1 MAKGN
6 HHALLMEILIAVLF
20 FALASTVILNTFATA
35 HSQSRLAGITADALV
50 QAQNLTEQLYAQQPG
65 GEEEFL
71 AEQGFV
77 PDGEGWTL
85 DCGDYVLIV
94 TADDG
99 FSAAEMRAVSG
110 ESELL
115 RLPYAKYSPIEVSA

>member
-1 MAKGN
+1 MDPIGGLDVYGDLHFGLHPGGESGN
-6 HHALLMEILIAVLF
+6 LCGQGCARIV
-20 FALASTVILNTFATA
+20 TQGDGGGTA
-35 HSQSRLAGITADALV
+35 GLGFLC
-50 QAQNLTEQLYAQQPG
+50 G

-85 DCGDYVLIV
+85 DCGDYALIV